1 MEMSESTD
9 DPIASD
15 VTVVA
20 EDQEGTIELLQA
32 KLEKLKSLLL
42 KAKMSISEYKHKAE
56 DLEERL
62 EEQHLR
68 EDLLMTR
75 VEELE
80 TRKPP
85 SEHEVVSVLARVRV
99 EGVAWLL
106 LRTVGSSGEWYR
118 EDQVQVPAQALP
130 EVVDCLVATPT
141 AVALQ
146 IAGVVK
152 QYEERQ
158 RKLAETCQHTQDT
171 LKDTQTVYRD
181 LQQAYREQEAQVRS
195 LSELLLLVTES
206 KALHKQLNDLMEDSA
221 VLPEALGPIQKGLIR
236 LIQAPAY
243 QLSQTEAV
251 RVHICD
257 LHKALSD
264 LARRLLRFRKEACTQ
279 EDAWKS
285 TCDALV
291 KEKEDLKA
299 ALASV
304 RADLSKRTQDFE
316 ATLKSEHAE
325 NEGKMDALQAHI
337 ELLEA
342 DLKKAVNVP
351 YLRHVFTQFLT
362 TGETDVQLRLLHVIA
377 TILEFT
383 KEDIAGAQKPPKG
396 VLARWLG

>member
-9 DPIASD
+9 DPVASD

-62 EEQHLR
+62 EEQHHR
-68 EDLLMTR
+68 EDLLMAK

-85 SEHEVVSVLARVRV
+85 SEQEVVSVLARVRV

-106 LRTVGSSGEWYR
+106 LRTIGSSGEWYR
-118 EDQVQVPAQALP
+118 ENQVEVPTQALP
-130 EVVDCLVATPT
+130 EIVDCLTATPT

-152 QYEERQ
+152 QYEERH
-158 RKLAETCQHTQDT
+158 RKLAEALQHTQDT

-195 LSELLLLVTES
+195 ISELLLLVNES
-206 KALHKQLNDLMEDSA
+206 KTLHKQLTDLMEDSTA
-221 VLPEALGPIQKGLIR
+221 QPDALGQIQQGLIR

-243 QLSQTEAV
+243 QLSETEAV
-251 RVHICD
+251 HVHICD

-264 LARRLLRFRKEACTQ
+264 LARRLLRFRKEASSQ

-291 KEKEDLKA
+291 KEKEDLKS
-299 ALASV
+299 ALASM

-316 ATLKSEHAE
+316 ATLKSVHTA
-325 NEGKMDALQAHI
+325 NEGKVATIQAQI

-342 DLKKAVNVP
+342 DLKKSVNVP

-362 TGETDVQLRLLHVIA
+362 TGEADVQLRLLHVIA

-383 KEDIAGAQKPPKG
+383 KEDIASSQKPPKG